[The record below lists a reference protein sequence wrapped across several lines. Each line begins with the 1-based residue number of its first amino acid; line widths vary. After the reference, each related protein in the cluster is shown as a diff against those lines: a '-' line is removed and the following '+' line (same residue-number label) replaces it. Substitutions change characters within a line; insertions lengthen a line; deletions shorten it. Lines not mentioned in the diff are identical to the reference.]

1 MGIWVGAKTKIKQNL
16 FTIFSYKDAKPR
28 TREVTVLFHVAQ
40 YITQGL
46 YLVLRLST
54 AQMFKDGK
62 AISRRIPCN
71 EYCSQ
76 SPEDAEAVLP
86 HCAGPQW

>member
-1 MGIWVGAKTKIKQNL
+1 M
-16 FTIFSYKDAKPR
+16 
-28 TREVTVLFHVAQ
+28 VLFHVAQ
-40 YITQGL
+40 CVTQGL

-54 AQMFKDGK
+54 VQMFKDGK
-62 AISRRIPCN
+62 ASTLTIPCN

-76 SPEDAEAVLP
+76 SPEDAKAVLP